1 MKMKK
6 KIKTSAF
13 FAIGLLAAF
22 VFWTLLVRFVDVS
35 PIGPQGSSVGVA
47 TLNEA
52 VHRMTGVH
60 VTLYELTDWFGL
72 IPIFVALGFGV
83 LGLVQWIQRKSIAKV
98 DRSILALGMFYVV
111 VVALF
116 LLFEKVVI
124 NYRPVLIDGV
134 LEASYP
140 SSTTLLVTCVIP
152 TAMMQFRRRIKHTF
166 LRRGVL
172 IACGLFLA
180 GMVFGRLISGVHW
193 VTDIVGGLLLSAGLV
208 TAYSVWGDGK

>member
-35 PIGPQGSSVGVA
+35 PIGPQGSSVGFA

-60 VTLYELTDWFGL
+60 VTLYELTDWLGL
-72 IPIFVALGFGV
+72 VPILVALGFGV

-98 DRSILALGMFYVV
+98 DRSILALGVFYVV
-111 VVALF
+111 VVAVF

-140 SSTTLLVTCVIP
+140 SSTTLLVMCVIP
-152 TAMMQFRRRIKHTF
+152 TAMMQFHMRIKNPK
-166 LRRGVL
+166 G
-172 IACGLFLA
+172 
-180 GMVFGRLISGVHW
+180 
-193 VTDIVGGLLLSAGLV
+193 
-208 TAYSVWGDGK
+208 

>member
-35 PIGPQGSSVGVA
+35 PIGPQGSSVGIA

-52 VHRMTGVH
+52 VHRMTGVYM
-60 VTLYELTDWFGL
+60 TLYELTDWLGL
-72 IPIFVALGFGV
+72 IPILVALGFGV

-98 DRSILALGMFYVV
+98 DRSILALGVFYVV
-111 VVALF
+111 VVAVF

-140 SSTTLLVTCVIP
+140 SSTTLLVMCVIP
-152 TAMMQFRRRIKHTF
+152 TAMMQFHMRIKNPTIRRIVLLGCGVFLTF
-166 LRRGVL
+166 
-172 IACGLFLA
+172 
-180 GMVFGRLISGVHW
+180 MVIGRLLSGVHW